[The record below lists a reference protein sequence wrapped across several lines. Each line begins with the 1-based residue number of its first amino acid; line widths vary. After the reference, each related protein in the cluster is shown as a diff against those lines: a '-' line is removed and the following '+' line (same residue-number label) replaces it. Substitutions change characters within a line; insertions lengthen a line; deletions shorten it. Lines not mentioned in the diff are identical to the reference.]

1 MGKVTYVSAEGFK
14 KLKDDLERMINI
26 ERPAI
31 SRLIGEAI
39 EKGDITENA
48 EYDAS
53 KDAQGLLEAKIAA
66 LQDQIANAR
75 IIDQSKIET
84 NVVQIMNKVTIRNN
98 KNNTT
103 MTYTIVSEHE
113 ANLKN
118 GKISVNTPI
127 AQGLLGKK
135 VGDIVDI
142 KVPSGI
148 IPFEI
153 INIELGM

>member
-1 MGKVTYVSAEGFK
+1 
-14 KLKDDLERMINI
+14 
-26 ERPAI
+26 
-31 SRLIGEAI
+31 
-39 EKGDITENA
+39 
-48 EYDAS
+48 
-53 KDAQGLLEAKIAA
+53 
-66 LQDQIANAR
+66 
-75 IIDQSKIET
+75 
-84 NVVQIMNKVTIRNN
+84 
-98 KNNTT
+98 

-135 VGDIVDI
+135 IGDIVEI

-153 INIELGM
+153 INIELGI